1 VTGKSSTRNALLL
14 LAIVYTLYF
23 AASLFIP
30 IAIAIFISI
39 TCVPVLRILGS
50 FLGNDS
56 AAHTGLIRQT

>member
-1 VTGKSSTRNALLL
+1 
-14 LAIVYTLYF
+14 LYF